1 MESNK
6 DRKANFTDEECLL
19 LIEEYRARSHI
30 IRAQLGANVTSR
42 QRKAAW
48 QEIADAINARN
59 ASVHRSVKNIRKKWN
74 NLSSE
79 MKEHNFAE
87 RNDIQKT
94 GRWLVIIINM
104 LGLAYSARWFML
116 LLNIGHAYWM
126 TYDCSAIIFVK
137 HVKII
142 FFQVLSVSSIKL
154 HRRKPRFDSKF
165 LKTEKRYDRTD
176 FSTW

>member
-1 MESNK
+1 MIFFRLWSTCTSVVMESNK

-42 QRKAAW
+42 QKKAAW

-94 GRWLVIIINM
+94 GRWLVGKIRDRGGVHKSHSCVRI
-104 LGLAYSARWFML
+104 GGKYFHV
-116 LLNIGHAYWM
+116 LLNSRLAP
-126 TYDCSAIIFVK
+126 DS
-137 HVKII
+137 
-142 FFQVLSVSSIKL
+142 QNS
-154 HRRKPRFDSKF
+154 RK
-165 LKTEKRYDRTD
+165 
-176 FSTW
+176 